1 MIKKNEQGSY
11 YFELSNELNIFVS
24 LLKAKRIGHK
34 FLKKKKNFDS
44 SILDVYMIYYD
55 VVQLTSLTLFGEIEL
70 KY

>member
-11 YFELSNELNIFVS
+11 YFELSNELNIFVW

-34 FLKKKKNFDS
+34 FFKKKNFDS

-55 VVQLTSLTLFGEIEL
+55 VVQLTSLTLFGEIEW

>member
-11 YFELSNELNIFVS
+11 YFELSNELNIFVW

-34 FLKKKKNFDS
+34 FLKKKNFDS

-55 VVQLTSLTLFGEIEL
+55 VVQLTSLTLFGEIEW

>member
-1 MIKKNEQGSY
+1 MIKKNVQGSY
-11 YFELSNELNIFVS
+11 HFELSNELNIFFL

-34 FLKKKKNFDS
+34 FLKKNFHS

>member
-1 MIKKNEQGSY
+1 MIKKNVQGSY
-11 YFELSNELNIFVS
+11 HFELSNELNIFFLTIKSQKDRTQV
-24 LLKAKRIGHK
+24 LKR
-34 FLKKKKNFDS
+34 KNFDS

>member
-1 MIKKNEQGSY
+1 MIKKNVHGSY
-11 YFELSNELNIFVS
+11 YFELSNELNIFFLTIKSQKDRTQV
-24 LLKAKRIGHK
+24 LKR
-34 FLKKKKNFDS
+34 KNFDS

>member
-1 MIKKNEQGSY
+1 MIKKNVQGSY
-11 YFELSNELNIFVS
+11 YFKLSNELNIFFLTIKSQKDRTQV
-24 LLKAKRIGHK
+24 LKR
-34 FLKKKKNFDS
+34 KNFDS

>member
-1 MIKKNEQGSY
+1 MIKKNVQGSY
-11 YFELSNELNIFVS
+11 HFELSNELNIFFL

-34 FLKKKKNFDS
+34 FLKEKNFDS

>member
-1 MIKKNEQGSY
+1 MIKKNVQGSY
-11 YFELSNELNIFVS
+11 HFELSNELNIFFFTIKSQKDRTQV
-24 LLKAKRIGHK
+24 L
-34 FLKKKKNFDS
+34 KKKNFDS

>member
-1 MIKKNEQGSY
+1 MIKKNVQGSY
-11 YFELSNELNIFVS
+11 HFELSNELNIFFFTIKSQKDWTQV
-24 LLKAKRIGHK
+24 LKR
-34 FLKKKKNFDS
+34 KNFDS

>member
-1 MIKKNEQGSY
+1 MIKKNVQGSY
-11 YFELSNELNIFVS
+11 HFELSNELNIFFL

-34 FLKKKKNFDS
+34 FLKEKT
-44 SILDVYMIYYD
+44 SIVLYMIYYD